1 MKKRFLPIVAF
12 LFSACSIEGVTE
24 EPLTTTEQSSI
35 ITISEALK
43 NLDSFYE
50 TINSSGGITRSQRN
64 RAIDE
69 IITVKPSDIEVHTKS
84 SDESFST
91 DEPLVYLINYQN
103 DGGYAILAAN
113 SNLPDPV
120 IAVTEKGTIDGNLMI
135 EDNNVSQE
143 SDFSAF
149 MQNVIGN
156 YLVNV
161 GSDDQETEIE
171 TRNNTALLNVS
182 PLFPNWWYQEAEF
195 SKYCLNE
202 AGERCLVGCV
212 GLATAMALCRYKKNS
227 SFVHAYG
234 TNYNCKDMQD
244 FLHSPKQVVI
254 QERESLADSVFRY
267 VADVAKAVHTTFG
280 TERSHASLQEAAIY
294 FHSIQIYT
302 AERHL
307 NYKLDYVT
315 DMLPSGK
322 PVVMAGFNNI
332 TFSHGHAWIV
342 DGIQQ
347 SYKSNG
353 SVATYLHC
361 NWGYWGVS
369 NGYYASK
376 VFSPR
381 TGPEYQDVN
390 IDNTASE
397 RAEHNYNCYYRTL
410 TY

>member
-1 MKKRFLPIVAF
+1 M
-12 LFSACSIEGVTE
+12 
-24 EPLTTTEQSSI
+24 
-35 ITISEALK
+35 
-43 NLDSFYE
+43 
-50 TINSSGGITRSQRN
+50 TRSQRN
-64 RAIDE
+64 RAIGE
-69 IITVKPSDIEVHTKS
+69 IITVKPSDIETYTRS
-84 SDESFST
+84 SDEGFSP
-91 DEPLVYLINYQN
+91 DEPLVYLINYQDDN
-103 DGGYAILAAN
+103 GYAILAAN
-113 SNLPDPV
+113 SSLPDPV
-120 IAVTEKGTIDGNLMI
+120 IAVTEKGSINDDLLI
-135 EDNNVSQE
+135 EDSNAHNG

-149 MQNVIGN
+149 MQSVIGN

-161 GSDDQETEIE
+161 ETDDQEVE
-171 TRNNTALLNVS
+171 TGTRSNTTLLNIS
-182 PLFPNWWYQEAEF
+182 PLFPNWWYQDDEF
-195 SKYCLNE
+195 SKYCLND
-202 AGERCLVGCV
+202 AGVRCKVGCV

-227 SFVHAYG
+227 AWVYAYG
-234 TNYNCKDMQD
+234 HNHNCMNMQS
-244 FLHSPKQVVI
+244 FLLPPNDIVVLD
-254 QERESLADSVFRY
+254 ENESLPDSVFRY
-267 VADVAKAVHTTFG
+267 VADVAKAINTTFG
-280 TERSHASLQEAAIY
+280 INSSNATLQEASIY

-315 DMLPSGK
+315 DMLPAGK

-332 TFSHGHAWIV
+332 AFSNGHAWIV

-347 SYKSNG
+347 SYNSNG
-353 SVATYLHC
+353 SIATYLHC

-381 TGPEYQDVN
+381 TGPEYQDNN